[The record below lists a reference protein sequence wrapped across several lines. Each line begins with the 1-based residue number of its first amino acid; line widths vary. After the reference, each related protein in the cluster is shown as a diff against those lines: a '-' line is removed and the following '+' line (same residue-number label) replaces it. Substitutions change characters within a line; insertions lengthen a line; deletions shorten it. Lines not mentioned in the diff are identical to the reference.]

1 MNKIVL
7 LQPPKTVFGA
17 GVVHDMPDDRL
28 VQSSEKILMLVALPL
43 VDRMAVIAERLRS
56 FGKNVLVIFYQFP
69 GEPTFLQFDELLA
82 QSTAFN
88 PDLVVGVGGGSVLD
102 SAKLLAALTGNNQVY
117 TDVVGVGLL
126 TQRVK
131 KLICVPTTSG
141 TGSEVSPVAI
151 LLNEEANAKSGIVS
165 EVLIPDASYI
175 DPELTYGLPPKL
187 TAETGIDALC
197 HCIEAFTN
205 KFAHPLVDVYAL
217 EGIKLV
223 SANLLKAYQ
232 FGDDAEARAAMSKA
246 SMYGGLCLGPVNTH
260 AVHCLSYGLGGKYHI
275 SHGLAN
281 AVLLPAVL
289 RFNMDASPDRHAE
302 VALAMG
308 VEMQKTAE
316 ETSLRGIEKI
326 EELLNNCG
334 IPRKLT
340 DLGIV
345 ENDIESL
352 ADIALGVTRLLKNN
366 PKQLC
371 KEDIINIYRS
381 IL

>member
-7 LQPPKTVFGA
+7 LQPPKIVFGA
-17 GVVHDMPDDRL
+17 GVVREMPEDKL
-28 VQSSEKILMLVALPL
+28 VQSSDKILMLVALPL
-43 VDRMAVIAERLRS
+43 VDSMSEIAERIRS
-56 FGKNVLVIFYQFP
+56 FGKQVEVVLYQYP
-69 GEPTFLQFDELLA
+69 GEPTFHQFDELLA
-82 QSTAFN
+82 QATTFD
-88 PDLVVGVGGGSVLD
+88 PGIVIGVGGGSVLD
-102 SAKLLAALTGNNQVY
+102 SAKLLAALTGNEQLY

-151 LLNEEANAKSGIVS
+151 LLNEKTEAKSGIVS
-165 EVLIPDASYI
+165 EVLLPDVSYI
-175 DPELTYGLPPKL
+175 DPELTYGLPPKF

-197 HCIEAFTN
+197 HCVEAFTN

-217 EGIKLV
+217 EGIRLV
-223 SANLLKAYQ
+223 AGNLLRAYQ
-232 FGDDAEARAAMSKA
+232 NAEDADARAAMSKA

-302 VALAMG
+302 VAIAMG
-308 VEMQKTAE
+308 VEMQETADK
-316 ETSLRGIEKI
+316 TSLCGIEKI
-326 EELLNNCG
+326 EELMAGCG
-334 IPRKLT
+334 IPRTLSE
-340 DLGIV
+340 LGIV
-345 ENDIESL
+345 EGDLESL
-352 ADIALGVTRLLKNN
+352 ADIAMGVTRLLKNN
-366 PKQLC
+366 PKPINRN
-371 KEDIINIYRS
+371 DIISIYKS

>member
-17 GVVHDMPDDRL
+17 GVVHNMPDDRL

-175 DPELTYGLPPKL
+175 DPELTYGLPPKF

-366 PKQLC
+366 PKPLC